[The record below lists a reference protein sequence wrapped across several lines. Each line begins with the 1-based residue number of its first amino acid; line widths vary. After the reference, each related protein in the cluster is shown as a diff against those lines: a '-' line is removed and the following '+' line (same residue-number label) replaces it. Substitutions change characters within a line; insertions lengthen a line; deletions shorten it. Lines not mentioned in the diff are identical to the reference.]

1 VAFSIDICDL
11 QFTLVIDFVI
21 GFLGDIEN
29 TVLSKKLNAKRRA
42 LAAYIT
48 VYEFS

>member
-1 VAFSIDICDL
+1 MHPYHVLNYIIYYY
-11 QFTLVIDFVI
+11 I
-21 GFLGDIEN
+21 